1 MKQLLIFTCLCFF
14 TIACY
19 AEDTVTA
26 ETEAS
31 KSDVYKSLYFLDK
44 GLDQQSFKQMIEQRF
59 AATNR
64 FYMDLSEK
72 QQESIYSYYQETQD
86 FGKIR
91 NKIFE
96 LFFTIS

>member
-1 MKQLLIFTCLCFF
+1 MKQFIIFLLLCFF

-19 AEDTVTA
+19 AEEKTVA
-26 ETEAS
+26 EAP
-31 KSDVYKSLYFLDK
+31 KSDFYKSLYFLDK
-44 GLDQQSFKQMIEQRF
+44 DMDQQAFKQIIEQRF

-64 FYMDLSEK
+64 FYIDLTEK

>member
-1 MKQLLIFTCLCFF
+1 MKQFIIFLFLCLF

-19 AEDTVTA
+19 AEDKTTL
-26 ETEAS
+26 ETQ
-31 KSDVYKSLYFLDK
+31 KSDFYKSLYFLDK
-44 GLDQQSFKQMIEQRF
+44 NMDQQTFKQTIEQRF

-64 FYMDLSEK
+64 FYVDLTET
-72 QQESIYSYYQETQD
+72 QQASIYSYYQETQD